1 MKKKYAALV
10 LFTILCSCAFQLA
23 DFPQA
28 EISNGL
34 IKAKLLLPDAQ
45 SGIISL
51 HASTGRV

>member
-1 MKKKYAALV
+1 MKKKYAALF
-10 LFTILCSCAFQLA
+10 LFTIFCSYAFQLA

-45 SGIISL
+45 SGYYQY
-51 HASTGRV
+51 TRFD